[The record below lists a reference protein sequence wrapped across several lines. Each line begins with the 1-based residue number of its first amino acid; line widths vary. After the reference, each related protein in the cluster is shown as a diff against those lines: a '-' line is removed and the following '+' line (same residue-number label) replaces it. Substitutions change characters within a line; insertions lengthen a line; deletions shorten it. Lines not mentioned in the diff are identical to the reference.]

1 MIEAVVSIDP
11 IHKGV
16 SLFLSYTKVNKMN
29 SLHHVKEHPKMSN
42 FLQFESR
49 SSKSFEVRAISD
61 LRDLYGNKIQDFIF
75 WLVIFFGNF
84 YLIGERLWAIIT
96 YFNAAMFASKFAWNS
111 ALKTVTRLQLLWASK
126 WRHVQTRHP
135 LTLSPS
141 VFSFH
146 VIKNVANSLQH
157 FPLQY
162 TRWEISFEW
171 SNL

>member
-49 SSKSFEVRAISD
+49 SSKSFKVRAISD

-75 WLVIFFGNF
+75 
-84 YLIGERLWAIIT
+84 
-96 YFNAAMFASKFAWNS
+96 
-111 ALKTVTRLQLLWASK
+111 
-126 WRHVQTRHP
+126 
-135 LTLSPS
+135 
-141 VFSFH
+141 
-146 VIKNVANSLQH
+146 
-157 FPLQY
+157 
-162 TRWEISFEW
+162 
-171 SNL
+171 